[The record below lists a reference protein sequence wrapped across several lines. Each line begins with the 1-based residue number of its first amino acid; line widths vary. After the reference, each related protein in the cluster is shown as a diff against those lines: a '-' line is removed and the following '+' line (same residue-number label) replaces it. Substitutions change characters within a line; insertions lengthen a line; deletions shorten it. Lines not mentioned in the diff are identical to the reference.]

1 MKGTWMKF
9 ISVAVVGMMALT
21 GCSSTTMC
29 KDFNGL
35 STPDGDPVGHLSTSN
50 VAIHLLMN
58 KPLKGDASLEKTVSD
73 FTAAAKAGG
82 ASKVRIVQSGRSNY
96 WWLFFP
102 FTILITPVISNVS
115 GDALK

>member
-1 MKGTWMKF
+1 MKC

-35 STPDGDPVGHLSTSN
+35 STPSGDAIAHISTSN
-50 VAIHLLMN
+50 MAIHFLGK
-58 KPLKGDASLEKTVSD
+58 KPLKGDASLEKTLDD
-73 FTAAAKAGG
+73 FTAAAKAAG
-82 ASKVRIVQSGRSNY
+82 ASKVRIVQSNRMN
-96 WWLFFP
+96 WWLLFFP
-102 FTILITPVISNVS
+102 FTILVTPVTSNVA